1 MLKNLPRIL
10 LAVVILIPL
19 LALMLSFQV
28 RQNENAV
35 VTRLGKPIRV
45 ITEPGLFGKW
55 PWPIEAVNRVD
66 ARLNFYEVRLSEALT
81 KDRRNV
87 IVPAFVAWRISDPL
101 KFLQAIGSP
110 ENALTKLDSLV
121 SSAKNTILG
130 TYEFRQLVSAASE
143 TDVKISEIED
153 KLTAVTSAQAQDS
166 FGIAIRQV
174 GIERI
179 ALPEANTTYVFER
192 MRAER
197 SQFAER
203 YLAEGR
209 QEADAIRA
217 AVNSQKTVIVAE
229 AQRDAEIKRGEGE
242 AEAAR
247 IYAAAHGED
256 PQLYLFL
263 RELDTL
269 KKTIN
274 PNTTLVL
281 DGNQPPFDLLK
292 TGVERP
298 PAQTNSSAQR

>member
-35 VTRLGKPIRV
+35 VTRLGKPVRV
-45 ITEPGLFGKW
+45 VTEPGLFGKW
-55 PWPIEAVNRVD
+55 PWPIEAVYRVD

-101 KFLQAIGSP
+101 KFLEAIGSP

-143 TDVKISEIED
+143 SDVKIGEIED
-153 KLTAVTSAQAQDS
+153 RLTAVTSAQARDS
-166 FGIAIRQV
+166 FGIAIQQV

-179 ALPEANTTYVFER
+179 ALPEANTAFVFER

-247 IYAAAHGED
+247 IYAAAHGEA

-269 KKTIN
+269 KKTVN

-292 TGVERP
+292 AGSERT
-298 PAQTNSSAQR
+298 PAQTNPSAQR

>member
-1 MLKNLPRIL
+1 MLKSVPRLL
-10 LAVVILIPL
+10 LAVVILVPL

-35 VTRLGKPIRV
+35 VTRLGKPVRV

-55 PWPIEAVNRVD
+55 PWPIEAVHRLD
-66 ARLNFYEVRLSEALT
+66 MRLNFYEVRLSEALT

-87 IVPAFVAWRISDPL
+87 IVPAFVAWRVSDPL

-143 TDVKISEIED
+143 NDVKIGEIED
-153 KLTAVTSAQAQDS
+153 KLMAVTSAQAQNS
-166 FGIAIRQV
+166 FGITIQQAGV
-174 GIERI
+174 ERI
-179 ALPEANTTYVFER
+179 ALPEANTAYVFER

-203 YLAEGR
+203 YLAEGQ

-217 AVNSQKTVIVAE
+217 TVNAQRTVIVAE

-263 RELDTL
+263 REIDTL

-274 PNTTLVL
+274 QNTTLVL

-292 TGVERP
+292 AGVERN
-298 PAQTNSSAQR
+298 PAQPDSSAQR